1 MEVCVVYKLGSL
13 KFNLTK
19 SKLIL
24 SFFIFLFFISLLFC
38 GYSVFASAEKFKIA
52 DVEIIDK
59 SDNVLH
65 SIDDFNDEEVIDNIT
80 FYKLK

>member
-1 MEVCVVYKLGSL
+1 MNKYKL
-13 KFNLTK
+13 
-19 SKLIL
+19 SKKGKI
-24 SFFIFLFFISLLFC
+24 SIYVFTFLFFCSLIFC
-38 GYSVFASAEKFKIA
+38 GYSVFESAEKFKVT

-59 SDNVLH
+59 SNNVLH

>member
-1 MEVCVVYKLGSL
+1 MFAVD
-13 KFNLTK
+13 NLNLNSKKTK
-19 SKLIL
+19 SLVIFFLCSFLVSLI
-24 SFFIFLFFISLLFC
+24 FC
-38 GYSVFASAEKFKIA
+38 GYSAFASAEKFKVT